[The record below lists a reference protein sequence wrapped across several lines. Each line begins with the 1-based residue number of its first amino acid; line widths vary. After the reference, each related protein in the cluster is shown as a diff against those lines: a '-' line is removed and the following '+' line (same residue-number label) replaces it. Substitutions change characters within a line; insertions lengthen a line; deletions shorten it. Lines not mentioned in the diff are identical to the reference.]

1 VTQTAEDEVRRE
13 NRALTVMHEM
23 TAALMQ
29 SLDSAELLQRVVDRA
44 TELLDTTYGFIG
56 LLDSDSKQIVIRHTT
71 GGIEPTVGIR
81 IARAQGIAGRVWDS
95 CAPIVFNDLREWD
108 GHVLTGLHGYRRVAE
123 VPLRFDQRFL
133 GVLGVAATEERPN
146 FNAADVE
153 TLERFAAV
161 VSVAIRNAELFEAE
175 RATRNHAERLLE
187 AAKAVTS
194 SLELPHVLRTILQ
207 QLQRVIPY
215 DSATVQELRGNR
227 AVIVAGVGFP
237 KPAQLIG
244 LSFDLTNPDIPNGLI
259 VHRHEP
265 LILGDVRA
273 FSAFTEAPTATHI
286 RGWMGVPLLHGD
298 DVVGIITLDKREPD
312 FYTSEHAR
320 VAIAFAAQAAIAI
333 QNARLYA
340 DANDQLAQR
349 AAVEK
354 RLHAAQIE
362 YRTLV
367 EQLPATVIYRY
378 SIPEQKTLYI
388 SPQLESLL
396 GYTPD
401 EWIADRDLW
410 WKVIHPE
417 DREPTKQLL
426 AIKDETGEDIN
437 IAHRL
442 IARDGRI
449 LWFQN
454 RSRTITD
461 GGRPWETHGVMLDV
475 SDVKRAEQELRYA
488 NYNLAALNRIAV
500 ALTNVVDINHALDA
514 VSREVTEL
522 LGASSCKVTLGPCS
536 TDTPCVPLI
545 VRGETIGSISVDSDR
560 NEAIDLRLLETI
572 AGQVANA
579 IENARLFEEESQSR
593 ELAERLQ
600 ESAEI
605 VNESLE
611 LEVVLPS
618 ILDGIARV
626 IDYDSA
632 SVQLV
637 EGDSMRVIAVRGLPE
652 AEIGRVRDLASHDYN
667 RRLATNPAPFIYNV
681 VLGDTSWPGD
691 THDLGAVRSNI
702 GIPLVVRDRIIG
714 ALTLDSR
721 GVHAYDDRDL
731 NIASAFGRQAA
742 IAIENARLYT
752 SAQHA
757 REAADAANQAKSA
770 FLATMSHELRT
781 PLNAIIG
788 FSSVL
793 ESSVGEKLTDR
804 QQRFLRNINSSGEYL
819 LGIINDILDLSKIE
833 AGKMTLDAEDVSV
846 PEMIEGIC
854 RVLRGVTLPR
864 RIQLVVDI
872 SEDVSVVEADPIKL
886 KQILY
891 NLIANAVKFSPDAAA
906 IRIAARSLKSDESPI
921 HRDAIQVSVADE
933 GIGIDPKDHE
943 MIFEEFRQ
951 VQGTTKRPQGTGLGL
966 TLVKR
971 FLQMHGGT
979 ISVQSTP
986 GRGSDFTFVLPVK
999 LGSML
1004 ELNR

>member
-1 VTQTAEDEVRRE
+1 MSHAAEDEVRRE

-29 SLDSAELLQRVVDRA
+29 SLDSAELLQRIVERA
-44 TELLDTTYGFIG
+44 TELLDTSYGFIG
-56 LLDSDSKQIVIRHTT
+56 LLDAKGKHIVIRHTT
-71 GGIEPTVGIR
+71 GGTEPTVGIR
-81 IARAQGIAGRVWDS
+81 IGRGQGIAGRVWES

-108 GHVLTGLHGYRRVAE
+108 GHVLTGLVGYAKVAE
-123 VPLRFDQRFL
+123 VPLRLDRRFL
-133 GVLGVAATEERPN
+133 GVLGVAANEQRPP
-146 FNAADVE
+146 FTGADVE

-194 SLELPHVLRTILQ
+194 SLELPHVLQTILQ
-207 QLQRVIPY
+207 QLQRVVPY

-227 AVIVAGVGFP
+227 SVIVAGVGFP
-237 KPAQLIG
+237 ETVQLIG
-244 LSFDLTNPDIPNGLI
+244 VSFDLTNPDIPNGLI
-259 VHRHEP
+259 VNRHEP
-265 LILGDVRA
+265 LLLRDVSEFRA
-273 FSAFTEAPTATHI
+273 FKDAPTATHI
-286 RGWMGVPLLHGD
+286 RAWMGVPLLRGD

-312 FYTSEHAR
+312 FYTQEHAR
-320 VAIAFAAQAAIAI
+320 VALAFAAQAAIAI

-340 DANDQLAQR
+340 AANDELAQR
-349 AAVEK
+349 SAVEK

-367 EQLPATVIYRY
+367 EQLPATIIYRY

-388 SPQLESLL
+388 SPQVESLL
-396 GYTPD
+396 GYTPE

-417 DREPTKQLL
+417 DREATKQLL

-454 RSRTITD
+454 QSRTITE
-461 GGRPWETHGVMLDV
+461 GGKPWETHGVMLDV
-475 SDVKRAEQELRYA
+475 TDVKRAEQELRYA

-522 LGASSCKVTLGPCS
+522 LGARSCKVTLLPERN
-536 TDTPCVPLI
+536 PLLVRAALI
-545 VRGETIGSISVDSDR
+545 VRGETIGAIGVDSDH
-560 NEAIDLRLLETI
+560 AIDLRLLETI

-593 ELAERLQ
+593 ALAERLQ
-600 ESAEI
+600 ESAQ
-605 VNESLE
+605 VLNESLE
-611 LEVVLPS
+611 LDVVLPA
-618 ILDGIARV
+618 ILDGIRRV

-637 EGDSMRVIAVRGLPE
+637 EGDLMRVIAVHGLPE
-652 AEIGRVRDLASHDYN
+652 LEIGRVRDLASHDYN
-667 RRLATNPAPFIYNV
+667 RRLATNPEPFIYNV
-681 VLGDTSWPGD
+681 ILGDTSWPGD
-691 THDLGAVRSNI
+691 THDLDTVRSNI

-721 GVHAYDDRDL
+721 QDHAYDHRDL

-752 SAQHA
+752 AAQHA

-793 ESSVGEKLTDR
+793 ESSVGEKLSDR
-804 QQRFLRNINSSGEYL
+804 QQKFLRNINSSGEYL

-833 AGKMTLDAEDVSV
+833 AGKMTLEAEDVSV
-846 PEMIEGIC
+846 REMIEGIC

-864 RIQLVVDI
+864 RIQLVVDVA
-872 SEDVSVVEADPIKL
+872 EDVGVVEADPIKL

-891 NLIANAVKFSPDAAA
+891 NLISNAVKFSPDAAA
-906 IRIAARSLKSDESPI
+906 IRIAARSLKSAESPI
-921 HRDAIQVSVADE
+921 HRDAIEVSVADE

-979 ISVQSTP
+979 IRVQSAP

-999 LGSML
+999 LDSLL
-1004 ELNR
+1004 EANR

>member
-1 VTQTAEDEVRRE
+1 MTQTEEVRRE
-13 NRALTVMHEM
+13 NRALTVLHEM

-29 SLDSAELLQRVVDRA
+29 SLDSAELLQRIVDRA
-44 TELLDTTYGFIG
+44 TELLETSYGFIG
-56 LLDSDSKQIVIRHTT
+56 LLEPDGRVIVIRHTT
-71 GGIEPTVGIR
+71 GGLQPTVGIR
-81 IARAQGIAGRVWDS
+81 IGRGQGIAGRVWES
-95 CAPIVFNDLREWD
+95 GAPIVINDLRGWD
-108 GHVLTGLHGYRRVAE
+108 GEVLTGLRGYRAVAE
-123 VPLRFDQRFL
+123 VPLRLEERFL
-133 GVLGVAATEERPN
+133 GVLGVAAPEERPP

-161 VSVAIRNAELFEAE
+161 VSIAIRNAELFEAE

-194 SLELPHVLRTILQ
+194 SLELPHVLQTILQ
-207 QLQRVIPY
+207 QLQRVVPY
-215 DSATVQELRGNR
+215 DSATVQELRGDR

-237 KPAQLIG
+237 DPDQIID

-259 VHRHEP
+259 VARHEP
-265 LILGDVRA
+265 LILADVA
-273 FSAFTEAPTATHI
+273 TFSAFKDAPSATHI
-286 RGWMGVPLLHGD
+286 RAWMGVPLLLGD
-298 DVVGIITLDKREPD
+298 DVVGLISLDKREPD
-312 FYTSEHAR
+312 FYTPEHAR
-320 VAIAFAAQAAIAI
+320 VALAFAAQAAIAM

-340 DANDQLAQR
+340 AANDELTQR
-349 AAVEK
+349 SAVEK
-354 RLHAAQIE
+354 RLHAAQVE

-367 EQLPATVIYRY
+367 EQLPATIIYRY

-388 SPQLESLL
+388 SPQVETLL

-417 DREPTKQLL
+417 DREATKQLL

-442 IARDGRI
+442 ISRSGEI

-454 RSRTITD
+454 QSRTITD
-461 GGRPWETHGVMLDV
+461 GGRPHETHGVMLDV

-488 NYNLAALNRIAV
+488 NYNLAALNRVAV
-500 ALTNVVDINHALDA
+500 ALTNVVDINHALEA

-522 LGASSCKVTLGPCS
+522 LGARSCKVTLLPDRS
-536 TDTPCVPLI
+536 DSPAQAALI
-545 VRGETIGSISVDSDR
+545 VRGETIGSISLDIEQSDP
-560 NEAIDLRLLETI
+560 IDLRLLETI

-600 ESAEI
+600 ASAQ
-605 VNESLE
+605 VLNESLE
-611 LEVVLPS
+611 LEVVLPA
-618 ILDGIARV
+618 ILDGIRSV

-637 EGDSMRVIAVRGLPE
+637 EGDFMRVIAVRGLPD
-652 AEIGRVRDLASHDYN
+652 AEIGRVRELRSHEYN
-667 RRLATNPAPFIYNV
+667 RRLATNSAPFIYNV
-681 VLGDTSWPGD
+681 VIGDTSWPGD
-691 THDLGAVRSNI
+691 THDLDAVRSNI

-714 ALTLDSR
+714 ALTLDSTKQ
-721 GVHAYDDRDL
+721 HAYEDRHL
-731 NIASAFGRQAA
+731 GIATAFGRQAA

-752 SAQHA
+752 AAQHA
-757 REAADAANQAKSA
+757 KEAADAANQAKSA

-793 ESSVGEKLTDR
+793 DSSVGEKLSER

-833 AGKMTLDAEDVSV
+833 AGKMTLEAEDVSV

-864 RIQLVVDI
+864 KIQLVVDI

-891 NLIANAVKFSPDAAA
+891 NLISNAVKFSPDAAA
-906 IRIAARSLKSDESPI
+906 IRIAARTLNSDESPI
-921 HRDAIQVSVADE
+921 SRDAIQVSVTDE

-951 VQGTTKRPQGTGLGL
+951 VQGTAKRPQGTGLGL

-971 FLQMHGGT
+971 YLQLHGGT
-979 ISVQSTP
+979 ISVQSEP
-986 GRGSDFTFVLPVK
+986 GRGSDFTFVLPRR
-999 LGSML
+999 LAS
-1004 ELNR
+1004 